1 MIKKIA
7 LRRRGRVLQMQPAAG
22 GESRLRESFLL
33 YRKLLSYGFGN
44 ENSPLEKRALEI
56 DVSDLENIESFFI
69 KIVLID
75 IIEFM

>member
-1 MIKKIA
+1 MVMIA
-7 LRRRGRVLQMQPAAG
+7 
-22 GESRLRESFLL
+22 FLL
-33 YRKLLSYGFGN
+33 YRKLHSYGFGN

>member
-1 MIKKIA
+1 MSY
-7 LRRRGRVLQMQPAAG
+7 GRWGDRAPA
-22 GESRLRESFLL
+22 RESGLPDSLYL